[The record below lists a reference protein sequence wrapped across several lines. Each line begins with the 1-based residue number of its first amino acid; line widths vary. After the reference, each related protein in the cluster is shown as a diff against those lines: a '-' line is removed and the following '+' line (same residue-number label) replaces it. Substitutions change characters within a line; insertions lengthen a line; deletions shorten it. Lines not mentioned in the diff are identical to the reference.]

1 MTRACLL
8 ALTLLALAFPAV
20 AAAEEPLWPL
30 GRTPLTL
37 APEACA
43 ADAKCARYVAVR
55 DLALAGESAEQ
66 RAEREAD
73 VLGFATSRKADR
85 AVVAAVRDIFDV
97 SDLSDTPVLQRRL
110 RRALSLG
117 ALRAGLRRELAL
129 RGWSQHDLGDLFA
142 IEFLVFWRFANGRR
156 TTDPASDAAFRD
168 GLRDL
173 LARDRRTRRLDDA
186 RRQLAGEQLAL
197 VAIGFERMAAA
208 MPAAA
213 RSQIRRISVNGTREM
228 LRAQF
233 GIDPL
238 RLRQVPSGFSAK

>member
-20 AAAEEPLWPL
+20 AAADKPPWPL
-30 GRTPLTL
+30 VSTPLTL

-66 RAEREAD
+66 RAAREAD
-73 VLGFATSRKADR
+73 ALGFTPSRKADR
-85 AVVAAVRDIFDV
+85 AVIATLREIFDV
-97 SDLSDTPVLQRRL
+97 SDLSDTPVLQRKL

-117 ALRAGLRRELAL
+117 ALRAELRRELAV
-129 RGWSQHDLGDLFA
+129 RGWSRHDLGDLIA
-142 IEFLVFWRFANGRR
+142 VEFLVFWRFANGRR

-173 LARDRRTRRLDDA
+173 LARDRRTSRLDDA
-186 RRQLAGEQLAL
+186 RRQQAGEQLAL
-197 VAIGFERMAAA
+197 IAIGFERMTPA

-213 RSQIRRISVNGTREM
+213 RTQVRRISVKATRRM
-228 LRAQF
+228 LRSQF

-238 RLRQVPSGFSAK
+238 RLRQVPSGFASR

>member
-8 ALTLLALAFPAV
+8 ALTLLALTFPAV
-20 AAAEEPLWPL
+20 AVADEPLWQL

-43 ADAKCARYVAVR
+43 ADAKCARYVAAR

-66 RAEREAD
+66 RAAREAD
-73 VLGFATSRKADR
+73 ALGFTSSPKVDR
-85 AVVAAVRDIFDV
+85 AVAASVREIFDV
-97 SDLSDTPVLQRRL
+97 SDLSDTPALQRKL

-117 ALRAGLRRELAL
+117 ALRAALRRELAV
-129 RGWSQHDLGDLFA
+129 RGWSRHDLGDLFA
-142 IEFLVFWRFANGRR
+142 IEFLVFWRIANGKR
-156 TTDPASDAAFRD
+156 TTDAASDEAFRD

-186 RRQLAGEQLAL
+186 RRQQMGEQVAL
-197 VAIGFERMAAA
+197 LAIGFERMAPA

-213 RSQIRRISVNGTREM
+213 RKQIRRISVKATREV
-228 LRAQF
+228 LREQF
-233 GIDPL
+233 GVDPL
-238 RLRQVPSGFSAK
+238 RLRQVPSGFATE